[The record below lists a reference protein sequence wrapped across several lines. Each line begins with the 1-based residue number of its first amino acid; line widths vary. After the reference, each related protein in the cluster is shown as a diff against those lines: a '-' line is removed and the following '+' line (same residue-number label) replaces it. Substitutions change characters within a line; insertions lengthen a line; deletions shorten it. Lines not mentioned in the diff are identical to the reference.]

1 MSQINYFQKLIHQE
15 LIGLINSTH
24 PKLTKILH
32 HHLGWDGNQ
41 GSNNNIFSFTENS
54 NKIIYPFGNNRLTM
68 MISNIIKYLI
78 KWLISTIESI

>member
-1 MSQINYFQKLIHQE
+1 MNQINYFQKLIHQE

-41 GSNNNIFSFTENS
+41 SNNNIFST
-54 NKIIYPFGNNRLTM
+54 GNNNNY
-68 MISNIIKYLI
+68 SNSSY
-78 KWLISTIESI
+78 